1 MTAYNGLGSGLL
13 GYNAQ
18 NHGAGDRERIRR
30 GTLQTLAMML
40 ILTVI
45 LSVCGALAHNIGQLL
60 GAGVIISS
68 SLSFY
73 YAPVMLVLGLVMGAL
88 TSITLKA
95 LLPAL
100 GKMGFSTQEKRK
112 ED

>member
-1 MTAYNGLGSGLL
+1 MESTERVSGWTAGFLSLCGGLL
-13 GYNAQ
+13 SLLVMWVLYYLLPV
-18 NHGAGDRERIRR
+18 RP
-30 GTLQTLAMML
+30 TWF
-40 ILTVI
+40 I

-100 GKMGFSTQEKRK
+100 GKMGFSTQEKRG
-112 ED
+112 E

>member
-1 MTAYNGLGSGLL
+1 M
-13 GYNAQ
+13 
-18 NHGAGDRERIRR
+18 
-30 GTLQTLAMML
+30 
-40 ILTVI
+40 
-45 LSVCGALAHNIGQLL
+45 
-60 GAGVIISS
+60 IISS

>member
-1 MTAYNGLGSGLL
+1 
-13 GYNAQ
+13 
-18 NHGAGDRERIRR
+18 
-30 GTLQTLAMML
+30 ML
-40 ILTVI
+40 YYVLPVRPTWFI
-45 LSVCGALAHNIGQLL
+45 LSVCGALAHNVGQLL

-68 SLSFY
+68 SLSLY

-100 GKMGFSTQEKRK
+100 GQAGLQHPRK
-112 ED
+112 AGRITDATAAAVAF